1 MLEKL
6 LGKQEMAELQV
17 NSTSPHQGP
26 YPLSFLAS
34 QRFGGLFCF
43 SIDEVESG
51 QQVIFF
57 SSQGKWLLGSLD
69 LWFSTCGVE
78 TPLGVVY
85 QIACISDSYIRIHS
99 SSKFSVMK

>member
-1 MLEKL
+1 MIEKL

-17 NSTSPHQGP
+17 NSMSPHRGP

-34 QRFGGLFCF
+34 QRFEGLFCF
-43 SIDEVESG
+43 SIDEAESG

-69 LWFSTCGVE
+69 L
-78 TPLGVVY
+78 
-85 QIACISDSYIRIHS
+85 
-99 SSKFSVMK
+99 